1 MKKILLVDDEGAIR
15 SLVRV
20 VLASDDREFVEAC
33 NGTEAQEI
41 LETSEFDLVIS
52 DVIMPDCDGIE
63 LVMAIRRKLP
73 KVPVI
78 VMSGGGRVQA
88 AHYLNLAE
96 KLGAAKV
103 FEKPFNTAELRAAA
117 AELLGDAEVGA
128 ADPQEI
134 S

>member
-1 MKKILLVDDEGAIR
+1 MKRILLVDDEAAIR
-15 SLVRV
+15 AMVGV
-20 VLASDDREFVEAC
+20 VLAADGREFVEAV

-41 LETSEFDLVIS
+41 LENSEFDLVIS

-78 VMSGGGRVQA
+78 IMSGGGRVQA

-96 KLGAAKV
+96 KLGAVKV
-103 FEKPFNTAELRAAA
+103 FEKPFNTVELRAAV
-117 AELLGDAEVGA
+117 AELLGDVEA
-128 ADPQEI
+128 APADEQE
-134 S
+134 SV